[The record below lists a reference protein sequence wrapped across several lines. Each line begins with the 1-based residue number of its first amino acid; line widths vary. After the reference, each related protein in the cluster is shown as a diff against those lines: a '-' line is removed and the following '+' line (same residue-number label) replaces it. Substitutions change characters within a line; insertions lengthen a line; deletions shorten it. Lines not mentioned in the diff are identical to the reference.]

1 MTFAAPFPLPTP
13 APFDVDFD
21 EIWGAV
27 TSDIATVRQRRA
39 LKELQPRGAILVG
52 HEHLPQEH
60 APPRIVIVPTGA
72 RFAPAR
78 RPGKGGSTLSLVN
91 ANPNV
96 FWLQWLTFDAWCWG
110 DDDPAKT
117 RSLYGFS
124 TAIDLSRQL
133 LGAMAR
139 NMGSTANLQVD
150 GARFEQPR
158 DVNRLGR
165 LYVMSFAL
173 GTSINDEPWIEVPGA
188 TATQPGAVASVAIT
202 ATSPDGTQTQNSPAF
217 GVP

>member
-1 MTFAAPFPLPTP
+1 MTFAVPFPIPQP
-13 APFDVDFD
+13 PPFDVDFD
-21 EIWGAV
+21 EIWGAI
-27 TSDIATVRQRRA
+27 TSDIAVVRQTRA
-39 LKELQPRGAILVG
+39 VKPLQPRGVVLVG
-52 HEHLPQEH
+52 HEYLSQEH
-60 APPRIVIVPTGA
+60 APPRIVVVPTGA
-72 RFAPAR
+72 RFTSAR
-78 RPGKGGSTLSLVN
+78 RPGRGQSTLSLVN

-96 FWLQWLTFDAWCWG
+96 FWTQWLTFEGWCWG
-110 DDDPAKT
+110 DEDPAKT
-117 RSLYGFS
+117 RQLYGFS

-139 NMGSTANLQVD
+139 NLGSTANLQVD

-165 LYVMSFAL
+165 LYIVSFAI

-188 TATQPGAVASVAIT
+188 TAAQPGVAVAASVT
-202 ATSPDGTQTQNSPAF
+202 ATSPDGTQTSTPVTF